1 MPASAAYS
9 QRLLDLEETHSPEI
23 GNAINMALE
32 LPAPACSSQILLS
45 CNWRDGHRA
54 PAQTSLSTAT
64 SSTDASR
71 LGLHWTELQRQR
83 HYRAGGT
90 RK

>member
-1 MPASAAYS
+1 
-9 QRLLDLEETHSPEI
+9 
-23 GNAINMALE
+23 
-32 LPAPACSSQILLS
+32 LS